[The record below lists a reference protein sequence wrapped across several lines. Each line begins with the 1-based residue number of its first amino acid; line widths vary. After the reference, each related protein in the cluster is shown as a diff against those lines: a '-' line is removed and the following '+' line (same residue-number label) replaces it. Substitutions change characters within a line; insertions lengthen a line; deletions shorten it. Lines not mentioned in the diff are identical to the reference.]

1 MSDSELDKAI
11 KTALEELAYEEFLEA
26 QQADLPEIIP
36 SPRFQR
42 RMRRL
47 LRNPRGYAA
56 NLRRPLPLRF
66 ARTAAAVVL
75 AMLTAFSVAMA
86 VPSARAVVL
95 GTVAEWYDEYISFRF
110 HGNYNHEFENN
121 APTSWTL
128 TAIPEGYTETVVIS
142 MPDKVNFTYTHTSK
156 PTISFSY
163 RSTLSQSNLGIDTEH
178 SIQSTITLNGH
189 EAYRFDQI
197 SPEYPNHLVW
207 YDENQEYLFCL
218 SSTLPMDT
226 LLEIAMSLTENS

>member
-11 KTALEELAYEEFLEA
+11 KNALEELAYDEFLEA

-42 RMRRL
+42 RMHRL

-56 NLRRPLPLRF
+56 SRRRPLPLRF
-66 ARTAAAVVL
+66 ARTTAAVVL
-75 AMLTAFSVAMA
+75 VMLTTFSVAMA
-86 VPSARAVVL
+86 VPAIRAVVL
-95 GTVAEWYDEYISFRF
+95 GAFEEWYDEYISIRF
-110 HGNYNHEFENN
+110 HVNYNHEFENN
-121 APTSWTL
+121 APTGWML
-128 TAIPEGYTETVVIS
+128 TALPEGYTETVNIS
-142 MPDKVNFTYTHTSK
+142 NPAREDITYTHPAYPQIT
-156 PTISFSY
+156 FSY
-163 RSTLSQSNLGIDTEH
+163 RLTSMQNDLMIDTEH
-178 SIQSTITLNGH
+178 SIQSTITINGH
-189 EAYRFDQI
+189 KAYRFDQI

-226 LLEIAMSLTENS
+226 LLEIAASLTKIS

>member
-11 KTALEELAYEEFLEA
+11 KNALEELAYDEFLEA

-42 RMRRL
+42 RMHRL

-56 NLRRPLPLRF
+56 SRRRPLPLRF
-66 ARTAAAVVL
+66 ARVAAAVAL
-75 AMLTAFSVAMA
+75 AMLTTFSVAMA

-95 GTVAEWYDEYISFRF
+95 GAFTEWYDEYISLRF

-121 APTSWTL
+121 APTGWTL
-128 TAIPEGYTETVVIS
+128 TALPEGYTETVNIS
-142 MPDKVNFTYTHTSK
+142 NPAKAILTYTHAASPQIT
-156 PTISFSY
+156 FSY
-163 RSTLSQSNLGIDTEH
+163 RLTSSQSNFGLDTEH
-178 SIQSTITLNGH
+178 TTQREISLNGH

-197 SPEYPNHLVW
+197 SPEYRNHLV
-207 YDENQEYLFCL
+207 
-218 SSTLPMDT
+218 
-226 LLEIAMSLTENS
+226 

>member
-11 KTALEELAYEEFLEA
+11 KNALEELAYDEFLEA

-42 RMRRL
+42 RMHRL

-56 NLRRPLPLRF
+56 SRRRPVPLKI

-75 AMLTAFSVAMA
+75 VMLTTFSVAMA

-95 GTVAEWYDEYISFRF
+95 GAFTEWYDEYISLRF
-110 HGNYNHEFENN
+110 HGNYNHEVENN
-121 APTSWTL
+121 APIGWTL
-128 TAIPEGYTETVVIS
+128 TALPEGYTETVAINN
-142 MPDKVNFTYTHTSK
+142 PAKTKITYSHTSH
-156 PTISFSY
+156 PQITFSY
-163 RSTLSQSNLGIDTEH
+163 RLTSIQRNLGLDTEH
-178 SIQSTITLNGH
+178 TTPTEITLNGH

-207 YDENQEYLFCL
+207 YDENQKYLFCL

-226 LLEIAMSLTENS
+226 LLELAMSLTKNS